1 MPTPKK
7 KKSVKKAKASVNK
20 KMRPGRKKKAGS
32 KISAIQ
38 RQFLDA
44 VRVVG
49 DITKAAG
56 AVGVS
61 RQHHYKYW
69 MKQDAYKQEFEEML
83 KEAEEARKNDVR
95 AEIHK
100 LAFEGWEEEVV
111 EQELISVVDPD
122 GNVEMRPT
130 RTKRKL
136 VKKRSISALLW
147 EGNLLWGNPARV
159 EVTGKDGGP
168 LDARVS
174 VEAFRRLAGLD

>member
-7 KKSVKKAKASVNK
+7 KKSAKKKATK
-20 KMRPGRKKKAGS
+20 KMRPGRKKKAGA

-49 DITKAAG
+49 DISKAAG

-61 RQHHYKYW
+61 RQHHYKAW
-69 MKQDAYKQEFEEML
+69 MKEDAYAREFKEML
-83 KEAEEARKNDVR
+83 KEAEEVRRDEVR

-100 LAFEGWEEEVV
+100 LGFEGWEEEVV
-111 EQELISVVDPD
+111 EQEMTAVIESDGSVK
-122 GNVEMRPT
+122 MRPT
-130 RTKRKL
+130 RTKRKM
-136 VKKRSISALLW
+136 VKRRSIAALLW
-147 EGNLLWGNPARV
+147 EGNMLCGNPARV